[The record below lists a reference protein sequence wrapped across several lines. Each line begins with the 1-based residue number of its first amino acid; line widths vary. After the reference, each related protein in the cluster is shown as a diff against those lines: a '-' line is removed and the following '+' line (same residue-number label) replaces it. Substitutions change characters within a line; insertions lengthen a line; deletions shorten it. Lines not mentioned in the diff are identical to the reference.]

1 MASTRAKTSQAPPA
15 ASTGLDKQ
23 AMLRLYRVMYASR
36 RTDDKEIQLK
46 RQNRAYFQING
57 AGHEAICAAAGLAAR
72 PGVDWFFTYYRD
84 RALGLALGV
93 TPYEQLLQA
102 VGAEEDPASA
112 GRQMP
117 AHWGHRKFNLF
128 SASSPIATQ
137 YLQAVGCAEAMGKMA
152 ADEAMRDAIDPERY
166 GPFERDAVAVVT
178 GGDGSTSEGEFY
190 EALSSACVLKLPVV
204 FLIEDNEYAI
214 SVPREVQTPSGS
226 ISETVKG
233 FAPLRTF
240 RCDGCDPVASFETM
254 RAALD
259 HCRAGKGP
267 ALVHAFV
274 IRPYSHSMS
283 DDQRLYRAAQEIEA
297 EEARDPLVTF
307 PQRLIREKVATE
319 DELAAIRA
327 EVDAEIEDATEKA
340 LNARWPAKTRESAER
355 WLFSPDIDP
364 TSDAFATEPAF
375 EGEPRT
381 MVDLIN
387 LTLHDEMRRD
397 PRVVVFGQD
406 VADATREQALDE
418 VKGKGGVFKLTHG
431 LQREFGGHRCYNSP
445 LAEANIL
452 GRTVGLAAR
461 GLKPVAEVQFID
473 YIWPAFEQI
482 RNEWSVLRWR
492 SGNTFSCG
500 SVVRTTIGGY
510 IRGALCHSQS
520 AEVLF
525 THIPGIRVCY
535 PSNAL
540 DAAGLLRTAIR
551 CDDPVLFLEH
561 KHLYRQTY
569 NRAPYPGADFMIP
582 FGKASTAR
590 EGDDVAIVTY
600 GALVERSL
608 RAAKRLSEENG
619 VEAQVID
626 LRTIQPYDWEA
637 VAEAVRRTH
646 RVVVA
651 YEDNRSWGWGAELC
665 ARIADECFEHLDA
678 PVPPRGRPRH
688 LRRVQPR
695 PRGRDPAA
703 GRGPPR
709 GCTRPVALLIPVVDC
724 FPS

>member
-1 MASTRAKTSQAPPA
+1 MASTRAKTSKAPSA
-15 ASTGLDKQ
+15 ASSGLDKQ
-23 AMLRLYRVMYASR
+23 ALLRLYRLIYASR

-72 PGVDWFFTYYRD
+72 PGVDWIFTYYRD

-117 AHWGHRKFNLF
+117 AHWGHRKLNLF

-137 YLQAVGCAEAMGKMA
+137 YLQAVGCAEAMVKMA
-152 ADEAMRDAIDPERY
+152 ADDAMRDAVSPGRY
-166 GPFERDAVAVVT
+166 GPFAPDAAVLVT

-190 EALSSACVLKLPVV
+190 EALSSACVLRLPVV

-214 SVPREVQTPSGS
+214 SVPREVQTPSAS

-233 FAPLRTF
+233 FAPLKIL
-240 RCDGCDPVASFETM
+240 RCDGCDPVASFDAM
-254 RAALD
+254 RTAFE
-259 HCRAGKGP
+259 HCRKGKGP
-267 ALVHAFV
+267 ALVHAQV

-283 DDQRLYRAAQEIEA
+283 DDQRLYRTAHEIEE

-307 PQRLIREKVATE
+307 PRRLVREKVATE
-319 DELAAIRA
+319 KELKQIRS
-327 EVDAEIEDATEKA
+327 EVDAELEDATDRA
-340 LNARWPAKTRESAER
+340 LNGRWPAKTREAAER
-355 WLFSPDIDP
+355 WVYSPDVDP
-364 TSDAFATEPAF
+364 TSDAFDTEPAY
-375 EGEPRT
+375 EGDPRT

-406 VADATREQALDE
+406 VADATREEALAE

-431 LQREFGGHRCYNSP
+431 LQREFGAHRCYNSP

-569 NRAPYPGADFMIP
+569 NRSPYPGADYMIP
-582 FGKASTAR
+582 FGKAKTVR

-646 RVVVA
+646 RVIVA

-678 PVPPRGRPRH
+678 PV
-688 LRRVQPR
+688 RRV
-695 PRGRDPAA
+695 AA
-703 GRGPPR
+703 LD
-709 GCTRPVALLIPVVDC
+709 TFVAYNPDLEDTILPQVDDIHAAALDLSR
-724 FPS
+724 F